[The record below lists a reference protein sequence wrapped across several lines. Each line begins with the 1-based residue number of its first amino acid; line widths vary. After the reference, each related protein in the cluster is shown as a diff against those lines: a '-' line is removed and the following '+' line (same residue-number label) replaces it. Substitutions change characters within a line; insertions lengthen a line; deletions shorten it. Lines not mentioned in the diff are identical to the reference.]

1 MGHVDPLKE
10 ANAAA
15 TRIANNL
22 TTQEQEASEYNGNNF
37 DEIMKQ
43 RKKEVAMQRELRQEA
58 GTLPTVAPE
67 ETEDEDDDKEDEE

>member
-10 ANAAA
+10 VNAAA
-15 TRIANNL
+15 TRIANNI

-43 RKKEVAMQRELRQEA
+43 RKKEVVLQRELAQEA
-58 GTLPTVAPE
+58 GTLPTAALE
-67 ETEDEDDDKEDEE
+67 ETEDEDDEKEDEE